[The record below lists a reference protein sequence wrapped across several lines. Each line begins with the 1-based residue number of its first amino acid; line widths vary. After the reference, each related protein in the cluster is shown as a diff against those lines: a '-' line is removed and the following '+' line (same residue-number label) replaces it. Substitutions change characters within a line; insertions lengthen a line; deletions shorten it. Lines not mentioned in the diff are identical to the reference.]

1 MTYVI
6 ILFIVGLFLVAAT
19 IAYICYLGWHYSGV
33 ALPLQPEHTAEAEAE
48 AEIGIDN
55 ERLRSWP
62 MLTYAEAMSQDP
74 RAVVASCCPI
84 CFFDYEEQGDD
95 NALRLLPECG
105 HLFHAA
111 CVDPWLRRRQTC
123 PLCRSLVG
131 NEAMQTPSVEMI
143 SIEIE

>member
-1 MTYVI
+1 
-6 ILFIVGLFLVAAT
+6 
-19 IAYICYLGWHYSGV
+19 
-33 ALPLQPEHTAEAEAE
+33 
-48 AEIGIDN
+48 
-55 ERLRSWP
+55 
-62 MLTYAEAMSQDP
+62 MSQDP

-84 CFFDYEEQGDD
+84 CLFDYEEQGDD

-111 CVDPWLRRRQTC
+111 CVDLWLRRRQTC